1 LASKSPEFERAGVK
15 ILAISVDSREESAQL
30 KKDLHLDF
38 PLLSDP
44 DEMVIKRYGLHH
56 DSGGPS
62 ASSIARPANLLVD
75 GNGVIRWAMF
85 TENVRVRVHPAELL
99 EAAKGLR

>member
-1 LASKSPEFERAGVK
+1 MKA
-15 ILAISVDSREESAQL
+15 
-30 KKDLHLDF
+30 DLHLGF

-44 DEMVIKRYGLHH
+44 DEAAIKRYGLLHEKGMGTS
-56 DSGGPS
+56 D
-62 ASSIARPANLLVD
+62 IARPADLLLD

-85 TENVRVRVHPAELL
+85 TENVRVRAHPEALL